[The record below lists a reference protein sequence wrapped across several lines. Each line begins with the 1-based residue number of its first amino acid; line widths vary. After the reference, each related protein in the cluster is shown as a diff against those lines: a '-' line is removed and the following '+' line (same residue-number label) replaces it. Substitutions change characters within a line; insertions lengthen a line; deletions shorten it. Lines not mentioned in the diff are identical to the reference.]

1 MNHNKKCRECDWKLP
16 PGMLQCKNPK
26 CRTWNIGAPLNV
38 DDSTVL
44 MSDVTSESIERI
56 PTGLVDLVFGG
67 GKGIARTSCNLLA
80 GEPGAG
86 KTTLSLQLCDVF
98 TDYFPDKEALYIA
111 NEQSSDEITET
122 GARLILRNRKRIR
135 IVKAMGGVTHD
146 IGDLLMHYKPCLT
159 ILDSITK
166 WAGEDMVLAVLIAQR
181 IKDYCVVLNS
191 PAILVNQVTKGGDHS
206 GLEKLQHAVDM
217 TAMFDIIRGAVDEQG
232 NPIPL
237 NKSPRCLSSSKNRFG
252 PAPEEQYFDMT
263 ENGLVPREED
273 EAA

>member
-1 MNHNKKCRECDWKLP
+1 MHHNGKKCRECGHTLP
-16 PGMLQCKNPK
+16 IGMTQCKNPK
-26 CRTWNIGAPLNV
+26 CRAWNIGASIRV

-44 MSDVTSESIERI
+44 MSEVTSESVERI

-67 GKGIARTSCNLLA
+67 GKGIARTSVNLLA

-98 TDYFPDKEALYIA
+98 TDYFQGKEALYIA

-122 GARLILRNRKRIR
+122 GGRLILRNRSRIR

-166 WAGEDMVLAVLIAQR
+166 WAGEDMALAVLIAQR

-217 TAMFDIIRGAVDEQG
+217 TAMFDIMLGSIDEEG
-232 NPIPL
+232 NEIPPS
-237 NKSPRCLSSSKNRFG
+237 KSPRRLMSSKNRFG
-252 PAPEEQYFDMT
+252 PAPEEQYYNMT
-263 ENGLVPREED
+263 ESGLVLTKKM
-273 EAA
+273 AA